1 MSVSAKQSA
10 DLLKMLSLNLHP
22 DNGAVTHCLSLRG
35 LFWVIMTAWVEQ
47 C

>member
-1 MSVSAKQSA
+1 MSVSAEVGRS
-10 DLLKMLSLNLHP
+10 LKVLSLNLHP
-22 DNGAVTHCLSLRG
+22 DNGAVTHCLSLKG